1 MPFTGILGT
10 VNSQPSNLELGVGAA
25 GAPPDNTAP
34 IANAGANQGVTAAA
48 PHTFTLGG
56 GATDDGLPDP
66 PAALSSLWTL
76 VSGPGGATATFVDDT
91 DPGTDVELSDYGE
104 YVLRLTVDDGE
115 LTDSDDVTITLTEPT
130 AVRLTRAAARTLS
143 GETSAGV
150 AVTRVA
156 VRTLSPM
163 PSPVALTRLAARAL
177 SGMASAVLA
186 VTRAVVRTL
195 SRQLPP
201 DPCATPPDGED
212 LRTAVGPLM
221 FVEWDPGDGP
231 RVFSEVGLDDDTD
244 YYHGYKPPH
253 LVSVSEVRRAL
264 SGPRGDYEVGTF
276 TVKLG
281 DPDRTL
287 RGVLA
292 SSPGLYFPGRE
303 VAVYMI
309 SDAGRRA
316 KAVPRLIAW
325 GVVDG
330 SPTLNADLT
339 VELPCRDLVGGAVE
353 DWGLDT
359 QALIPR
365 RVIAP
370 PEFPEA
376 RKEVLELGVPFPYGV
391 LSDGESQVGTAPT
404 LAINTDK
411 ARGGS
416 NAGGDWVNGAG
427 DMGHLAP
434 PATVTVSE
442 VAANGGAMGADAHG
456 TLTFY
461 IGVTTIDADGH
472 EGDPNPFV
480 REDTNLTLAGADST
494 IHVEW
499 DAVASAATYRV
510 YLGAYWF
517 GVGFLQYIET
527 ASLSCDF
534 TKAPAFGVTPSA
546 STITPGAHVL
556 PWSGTAWFCVSAVM
570 ADGETEKSV
579 YSVGGAMPPGRKSRL
594 EWEAVADAVSYRVYR
609 GALVTPQ
616 TPRYLW
622 EVPSTSLW
630 FDHDWSTSAA
640 IDLTTLQPPH
650 GAVQPIYVGEVFL
663 DGVQWHE
670 LLVAGCAIDE
680 ITSWAYREGTGAIEW
695 DQGAGSDFLVP
706 GATGWPFPQTY
717 RDIAGDDGVVRRRT
731 VIYAAATVGWT
742 PTTTA
747 VTKGDKI
754 ASGAATFRIN
764 LSGIED
770 VGNGSGEV
778 VTDLYQ
784 QAVHFFN
791 HLLLTSY
798 LTGDWST
805 PPMFPGTSICLVN
818 CPSFTALTNQRKAE
832 LSGGYVGAWIAG
844 ASGERM
850 TAQEWIGRLGRSG
863 ACRIGPNRFWQL
875 MAWAVNPAL
884 VTSGLPTV
892 VDIHDVDGPSGDPA
906 ANLQQLWNVI
916 PYTYGPP
923 LDSDPAWLGEATV
936 RDAASVTAYRK
947 ESTADLLDLYCLR
960 SGVVAA
966 HAAGQHLLFSKVAPV
981 YVEPEGDLRLSAY
994 DHGSAFKYSH
1004 FRGLGASGYVDRVFV
1019 VVGMAMVP
1027 MSRRI
1032 RLEAVDVTPMLA

>member
-1 MPFTGILGT
+1 MNLRPLRPRHVPFAPAG
-10 VNSQPSNLELGVGAA
+10 GA
-25 GAPPDNTAP
+25 GNTAP
-34 IANAGANQGVTAAA
+34 NASAGADQSATASA
-48 PHTFTLGG
+48 PHTFTLAGS
-56 GATDDGLPDP
+56 ATDDGLPDP
-66 PAALSSLWTL
+66 PAALSYLWTL

-91 DPGTDVELSDYGE
+91 DPDTDVELSDYGT

-115 LTDSDDVTITLTEPT
+115 LTDSDDVEIALTEPT
-130 AVRLTRAAARTLS
+130 AVRVTRAAARTLS
-143 GETSAGV
+143 GETSAAV
-150 AVTRVA
+150 AVSRVA

-163 PSPVALTRLAARAL
+163 PSPIALTRLAARAL
-177 SGMASAVLA
+177 SGMASAALRM
-186 VTRAVVRTL
+186 TRAVVRTL

-221 FVEWDPGDGP
+221 FAVWDPGDGP
-231 RVFSEVGLDDDTD
+231 RVFAEVGLDDDSD
-244 YYHGYKPPH
+244 YYHGYKAPH
-253 LVSVSEVRRAL
+253 LVNVSEIRRAL
-264 SGPRGDYEVGTF
+264 SGPGGDYEVGTF

-281 DPDRTL
+281 DPNRTL
-287 RGVLA
+287 RGVL
-292 SSPGLYFPGRE
+292 SSDPGLYFPGRE

-330 SPTLNADLT
+330 SPQLNADLT

-442 VAANGGAMGADAHG
+442 VAANGGDMGADAHSA
-456 TLTFY
+456 LVFY

-480 REDTNLTLAGADST
+480 RDATDITLAGADST

-499 DAVASAATYRV
+499 DAVASAATYRI
-510 YLGAYWF
+510 YCGAYWF
-517 GVGFLQYIET
+517 GVVFLQYIET

-534 TKAPAFGVTPSA
+534 TKAPAFGVTPTA

-556 PWSGTAWFCVSAVM
+556 DWTPGAWFCVSAVM
-570 ADGETEKSV
+570 ADGETAKSV
-579 YSVGGAMPPGRKSRL
+579 YSWGDGHPQLRKSRL
-594 EWEAVADAVSYRVYR
+594 EWEAVTGALSYRVYR
-609 GALVTPQ
+609 GALLTPQ
-616 TPRYLW
+616 TPRYMW
-622 EVPSTSLW
+622 EVPSTQLY

-640 IDLTTLQPPH
+640 IDLSTIQPPH
-650 GAVQPIYVGEVFL
+650 GAVQPIYVGEVML

-670 LLVAGCAIDE
+670 LLVAGCAIEE
-680 ITSWAYREGTGAIEW
+680 IASWAYRVGTGSIEW
-695 DQGAGSDFLVP
+695 NAGAGTDYLIP
-706 GATGWPFPQTY
+706 GATGWPFPATY

-731 VIYAAATVGWT
+731 VIYAAATVGWA
-742 PTTTA
+742 PGATA
-747 VTKGDKI
+747 VTKGDHI
-754 ASGAATFRIN
+754 ADGSATFRIN

-770 VGNGSGEV
+770 VGDGSGEV
-778 VTDLYQ
+778 ITDLYQ

-791 HLLLTSY
+791 HLLLTNY

-832 LSGGYVGAWIAG
+832 IAGGYVGAWIAG
-844 ASGERM
+844 ASGERT

-863 ACRIGPNRFWQL
+863 SFRLGPNRFWQL
-875 MAWAVNPAL
+875 KAWAVNPAL
-884 VTSGLPTV
+884 DTSALPTI
-892 VDIHDVDGPSGDPA
+892 VDIHDVEGATGDPLPNQA
-906 ANLQQLWNVI
+906 QLWNVV

-923 LDSDPAWLGEATV
+923 FDSDPDWLGEATV
-936 RDAASVTAYRK
+936 KDDDSVLAYRR
-947 ESTADLLDLYCLR
+947 EYPADLLDLYCLR
-960 SGVVAA
+960 SPLVAA
-966 HAAGQHLLFSKVAPV
+966 HAAGQHLLFSKVVPV
-981 YVEPEGDLRLSAY
+981 YIEPEGDLRLSAY

-1004 FRGLGASGYVDRVFV
+1004 FRGLGASGYVERNFV
-1019 VVGMAMVP
+1019 VVGVTMVP

-1032 RLEAVDVTPMLA
+1032 RLEAVDVTPMLT